1 MGPYSRGTTQGVGAF
16 FDMLYE
22 YPVLILLLA
31 AGIVGAGL
39 FYWYKKK
46 LKEEE

>member
-1 MGPYSRGTTQGVGAF
+1 MGPYSRGTTQGVGAI
-16 FDMLYE
+16 FDMFYE

-31 AGIVGAGL
+31 AGAICAGL
-39 FYWYKKK
+39 FFWYKKK